1 MSDLRP
7 LVPTGA
13 HAPPAS
19 GGSTLETC
27 ALCLRLCRSA
37 CPVATATGREAA
49 TPTRLAE
56 AALQWR
62 RGLLSD
68 DLARQALA
76 LCTDC
81 GGCGSFCHIGQPL
94 PEALRQARAA
104 LSPAPAVAPLAPIEG
119 DGVVV
124 AVESDA
130 RAWAG
135 ALAARLGAP
144 VARWRTSDAL
154 GAALRGREPAW
165 SSRAAALRTSAEGRE
180 LVVHDGDVAA
190 ALRDAGVPFRW
201 LQEVLGLACTAS
213 CAAPGTAGARGE
225 GPARVVC
232 CGGAGPLRE
241 AWPDDARRLASR
253 WQEEHQPQTVGDARC
268 GRWLAKAGVPVP
280 DVLDR
285 WLSDLGAS
293 S

>member
-1 MSDLRP
+1 VSDPSLRP
-7 LVPTGA
+7 LVPLEA
-13 HAPPAS
+13 HAAPAS
-19 GGSTLETC
+19 GGATLETC

-62 RGLLSD
+62 RGRMSD
-68 DLARQALA
+68 ELAREALS

-94 PEALRQARAA
+94 PEALRAARAE
-104 LSPAPAVAPLAPIEG
+104 LTPAPVVAPLPSIEG
-119 DGVVV
+119 DATIV

-130 RAWAG
+130 RAWSD
-135 ALAARLGAP
+135 ALSRHLGAP

-154 GAALRGREPAW
+154 GAGLRGRGAAW
-165 SSRAAALRTSAEGRE
+165 SLRAAALRSSAEGRD

-190 ALRDAGVPFRW
+190 ALKDAGIAFRW
-201 LQEVLGLACTAS
+201 LQDVLGVACTGS
-213 CAAPGTAGARGE
+213 CSAPGARGE

-241 AWPDDARRLASR
+241 AWPSDARRLAAR
-253 WQEEHQPQTVGDARC
+253 WVDEHAPTTVGDARC
-268 GRWLAKAGVPVP
+268 HRWLTEVGVPVP

-285 WLSDLGAS
+285 WLADLGAS
-293 S
+293 T